1 MNDIPTDRADR
12 PVDTTGVLGRF
23 RSIGIAPDLAPAAPG
38 TYAIVLRLAEP
49 TEFAVGSRG
58 VQSLLAGHYAY
69 CGSALGPG
77 GLRARVNRH
86 LRADKRRRWHV
97 DFLRAVAAVV
107 DIWITESSDRLECE
121 LAAALA
127 SRSGASRP
135 IARFG
140 SSDCGCAGHLVRIA
154 EISPNAPRGSML

>member
-1 MNDIPTDRADR
+1 MNGSPAD
-12 PVDTTGVLGRF
+12 PAAVLGRI

-38 TYAIVLRLAEP
+38 TYAVVLRLAEP
-49 TEFAVGSRG
+49 TEVAVGSRG
-58 VQSLLAGHYAY
+58 VHRLPTGDYAY

-97 DFLRAVAAVV
+97 DYLRAVAAVV
-107 DIWITESSDRLECE
+107 DVWVVESSDRLECE

-127 SRSGASRP
+127 SRSGACRP

-140 SSDCGCAGHLVRIA
+140 SSDCRCAGHLVRIA
-154 EISPNAPRGSML
+154 EFSSNAPRGSML